1 MILTIRPEADKW
13 SRRAC
18 IRRWIWVDFFF
29 RTWPKP
35 KTEKDM
41 LNKVV
46 SPWTWDGPRRILGE
60 EVAGI

>member
-1 MILTIRPEADKW
+1 MDLGGF
-13 SRRAC
+13 
-18 IRRWIWVDFFF
+18 FFF